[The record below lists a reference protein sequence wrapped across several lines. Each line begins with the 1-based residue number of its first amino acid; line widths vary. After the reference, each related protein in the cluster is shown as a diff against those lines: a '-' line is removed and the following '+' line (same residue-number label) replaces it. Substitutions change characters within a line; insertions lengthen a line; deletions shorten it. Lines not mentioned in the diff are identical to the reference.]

1 MLRNLKANSFNRL
14 KKQILR
20 TVKSETVQRFL
31 QTLFQ
36 FDSAALSDIFDF
48 NKPDI
53 STFFQCISI
62 KRSTTAPSQWNKSE
76 YLQDFKAKQV
86 LNDKTLQSV

>member
-14 KKQILR
+14 KKQTLQ

-48 NKPDI
+48 NKPDA
-53 STFFQCISI
+53 SKHFF
-62 KRSTTAPSQWNKSE
+62 
-76 YLQDFKAKQV
+76 
-86 LNDKTLQSV
+86 SVHFYQAFHDYTITVE